1 MKVLITG
8 SESFLGNF
16 LKIKLKKNKIKY
28 YGIDQVKN
36 KETKKCNILSKKLV
50 KNIENKTT
58 SIIHLA
64 AISSSKDFE
73 KNPEKAF
80 DVNVKGT
87 INLLKAASQN
97 NVRQI
102 IFASTEWVY
111 GEESKKKITEK
122 AKINSNKL
130 GSEYAI
136 SKHICEELIRYYCS
150 KFNINYIILRY
161 FNYLKS

>member
-8 SESFLGNF
+8 SESFLGHF

-64 AISSSKDFE
+64 AISSSKDLE
-73 KNPEKAF
+73 KTPEKAF

-111 GEESKKKITEK
+111 GEESKKK
-122 AKINSNKL
+122 NN
-130 GSEYAI
+130 
-136 SKHICEELIRYYCS
+136 
-150 KFNINYIILRY
+150 
-161 FNYLKS
+161 